1 MRPDDVRSFEELSI
15 AAGRLLRGCQE
26 HFRAAVTRVARING
40 AVPPDMKDAF
50 VQRALG
56 LLHCSSSD
64 DFHLRANLIIHDF
77 PRLKS
82 WMEWWMR
89 PAHAS
94 MLFESERTMDIS
106 IWGSIPKTNNAEEA
120 MHWKL
125 YSACG
130 RDHAF
135 MEGMSSLVKV
145 AEYYQRL
152 LEGHLRKSLSVFLLN
167 SLFKYNNILGGVPI
181 RYGAPEYWK
190 AKAAIL
196 GHTKPSRA
204 PRPEGKRR
212 KKNDGRPPDTVKDLL
227 LHPKKKAVAKGKP
240 PKKPP
245 KKRANLGPPAYR
257 WSDNSCWLDA
267 PLQILYMAITRDF
280 DKFKTICEPL
290 DPDIALGALFAIF
303 QDRFDEDFEEKDASA
318 ILESQ

>member
-1 MRPDDVRSFEELSI
+1 LRPDDVRSFDELSN

-64 DFHLRANLIIHDF
+64 DFHLRANLIIRDF

-94 MLFESERTMDIS
+94 MLFESERTMDIN

-130 RDHAF
+130 CDHAF

-152 LEGHLRKSLSVFLLN
+152 LEGHLR
-167 SLFKYNNILGGVPI
+167 
-181 RYGAPEYWK
+181 
-190 AKAAIL
+190 
-196 GHTKPSRA
+196 
-204 PRPEGKRR
+204 
-212 KKNDGRPPDTVKDLL
+212 
-227 LHPKKKAVAKGKP
+227 
-240 PKKPP
+240 
-245 KKRANLGPPAYR
+245 
-257 WSDNSCWLDA
+257 
-267 PLQILYMAITRDF
+267 M
-280 DKFKTICEPL
+280 
-290 DPDIALGALFAIF
+290 
-303 QDRFDEDFEEKDASA
+303 
-318 ILESQ
+318 